1 MDTAM
6 KPQIVE
12 EYHAQDLGAPF
23 KVVLINSVK
32 QLVDEDTGEVE
43 QVIIPNLRGLIK
55 CIAITRILNP
65 RKLSGSEIKFVRKA
79 VKLSAKHVA
88 KMIDVSP
95 EHLSRCE
102 AGSKILSPSAEKCLR
117 VSIFLEQFKMLDD
130 IDALALEDKDLLDKV
145 KKVRTAIR
153 AISAIVEEMEIS
165 SAFDPEPLE
174 FRFKIVSA
182 IEANLFDDEPNAD
195 WSSNDDCLEMAA

>member
-1 MDTAM
+1 
-6 KPQIVE
+6 
-12 EYHAQDLGAPF
+12 
-23 KVVLINSVK
+23 
-32 QLVDEDTGEVE
+32 
-43 QVIIPNLRGLIK
+43 
-55 CIAITRILNP
+55 
-65 RKLSGSEIKFVRKA
+65 
-79 VKLSAKHVA
+79 
-88 KMIDVSP
+88 
-95 EHLSRCE
+95 
-102 AGSKILSPSAEKCLR
+102 
-117 VSIFLEQFKMLDD
+117 MLDD